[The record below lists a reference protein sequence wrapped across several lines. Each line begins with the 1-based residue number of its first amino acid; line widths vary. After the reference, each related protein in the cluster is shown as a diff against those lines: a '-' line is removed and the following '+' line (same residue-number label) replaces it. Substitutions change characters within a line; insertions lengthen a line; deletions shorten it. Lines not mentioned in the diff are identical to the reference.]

1 MSSRFPASLACQLNS
16 SPRRSSETGEGRTK
30 ILIADDDPIVHLL
43 YRHQLERAGYQVFEA
58 TNGHEAIEV
67 AQRELPDVII
77 MDIMMPQMD
86 GLAAVRGLRKAPSGK
101 ATPIIVVTASTLYE
115 LSRKES
121 ELAGAA
127 VFMTKPFS
135 PAHLLEQLRDLVSV
149 SEQNRSL
156 DNSSGK

>member
-1 MSSRFPASLACQLNS
+1 MNSLFPASAAWKLNS
-16 SPRRSSETGEGRTK
+16 SPRRSSETGEGRAK

-43 YRHQLERAGYQVFEA
+43 CRHQLERAGYQVFEA

-86 GLAAVRGLRKAPSGK
+86 GLAAIRGLKKAPSGK
-101 ATPIIVVTASTLYE
+101 ATPIIVVTASPLYE

-121 ELAGAA
+121 DRAGAA

-135 PAHLLEQLRDLVSV
+135 PAHLLEQVRELLTEESRL
-149 SEQNRSL
+149 
-156 DNSSGK
+156 